1 MHVALDLTAR
11 FGFGV
16 NIDDSWRYAGVSEPK
31 SIIFPHLLSISLPE
45 GRFLD
50 RLEEAEILAHGNA
63 EPRTAA
69 ARAALALADNLESA
83 GVDFVRCW
91 FAWRFFE
98 PTPVPAATVGRL
110 AEVGYSEYPMD
121 SFVETLTGRGIGV
134 VPVLACGY
142 QRMLP
147 EGLSVDSDPSLYIR
161 RAAVHTRLLVRRY
174 KGKVRFWQIE
184 NEPNW
189 WEMHEAGG
197 WRKGASWVESKSFR
211 DELLKS
217 LNDAVHEEDPKARTI
232 VNLEADRQIPGADEF
247 TRECD
252 VLGLDF
258 YPNYKTSEPINLSIF
273 RKAADYAKAGGRPV
287 FIAETGYPSG
297 PSLFGYSEAKQ
308 AQYVELALKEAFAL
322 EEVNAVGLWRY
333 IDTAW
338 RSFPEQENHFGLID
352 EKGGPKQGW
361 TRLAQTIKQLK
372 G

>member
-1 MHVALDLTAR
+1 MDLLSR
-11 FGFGV
+11 FGFGI

-50 RLEEAEILAHGNA
+50 KLEEAEILSHGDP

-69 ARAALALADNLESA
+69 ARASLALAENLSSA
-83 GVDFVRCW
+83 GVDYVRCW
-91 FAWRFFE
+91 FSWRFFE
-98 PTPVPAATVGRL
+98 PRPVPASSLDKL

-121 SFVETLTGRGIGV
+121 DLVNALTARGIGV
-134 VPVLACGY
+134 LPVLACGY

-147 EGLSVDSDPSLYIR
+147 AGLSVDSDPTLYIR
-161 RAAVHTRLLVRRY
+161 RAGVHARLLVRRY
-174 KGKVRFWQIE
+174 KERVRFWQIE

-197 WRKGASWVESKSFR
+197 WRKGASWIQSRSFR
-211 DELLKS
+211 DDLLKT
-217 LNDAVHEEDPKARTI
+217 LNAAVHDEDPRANTI
-232 VNLEADRQIPGADEF
+232 INLEGDRQVSGLPDFA
-247 TRECD
+247 RNCD
-252 VLGLDF
+252 VFGFDF
-258 YPNYKTSEPINLSIF
+258 YPNYKTSEPINVSVF
-273 RKAADYAKAGGRPV
+273 RKAVDYAKSGGRPA

-297 PSLFGYSEAKQ
+297 PSLLGYTEAKQ
-308 AQYVELALKEAFAL
+308 AQYVELALREAFA
-322 EEVNAVGLWRY
+322 VDGINALGLWRY

-352 EKGGPKQGW
+352 ERGGPKPGW
-361 TRLAQTIKQLK
+361 DRLAQTIRQLK